1 MPPRQ
6 PTTSE
11 ILTNRTVVS
20 LKAVVP
26 LLDEL
31 HDLFGP
37 PFIQSISQTAL
48 ALVTTLQ
55 LSDVL
60 MGICLQLTENIH
72 AISYAIVE
80 LYMHADPPGT
90 LPAATMSHVAKF
102 AETMH
107 KIHAFVEAQMDM
119 SRIKHFF
126 RQGEMNALLKDCQVG
141 IQDAL
146 DYFKMRSPANF
157 AHDMEDMGNQMD
169 RMHKKLLELVAT
181 LSEATTSDGS
191 SSIYHKLN
199 NSEASSK
206 SISMLPA
213 RPQIFLGRDAELAA
227 IVRLLRKEHARIAI
241 LGAGGMGKTSLARAA
256 LHDPSLSERYQHHLY
271 VSCEWASTGIDIA
284 GIIAEHLGLPSG
296 KNLTKAVLR
305 TLAARGSCLLILDN
319 LETTWEPL
327 ETRAGVQDLLSLL
340 TDIPHL
346 ALIVT
351 MRGAERPSGVRWSRP
366 FLQPLG
372 PLSEEAAR
380 TMFSE
385 IADDYH
391 HPTEVNQLLQFADN
405 MPLAIDL
412 MAHLVAYEGCTD
424 VLARLETERTA
435 LLSGGRD
442 RRSSLDASIA
452 LSLSSARVTSQPGA
466 TDLLSLLAILPD
478 GLSDVELGHSA
489 LPIDD
494 IFACRT
500 VLLSTSLVYYDNRKR
515 LRSLVPIREYMQ
527 RSHPT
532 PPPLTRSLQK
542 HFQTLLELYRTYKG
556 SHQMANL
563 VAAINSNYGNVHR
576 MLQLGLTRLNP
587 DLAEVII
594 CIVILNTFA
603 RYTNRGW
610 DFLMDTA
617 EELIEADDHR
627 LRIEFLTEVF
637 NSAFSRKIEGAE
649 ALVSEAKSHMQSLND
664 SLIASRMYTALGN
677 YYNWFTRNAA
687 LGLKCFDTSLSLAKE
702 AGDQDL
708 QGSILINPALIRWRA
723 GEYEK
728 GLALAREA
736 YSLGKLCANY
746 YTQANALRVAAMSLQ
761 ALGNLSQSLV
771 MVVTAREY
779 LKFCGMAN
787 GALDLQLRL
796 TEAEGHLQKSEYAEA
811 RRVHTEIGLGLSEEQ
826 EREDYAYVLMNLAL
840 IDVEIGASTEDVV
853 PRLDMAQTFL
863 EGAGHF
869 TGSHIINMI
878 LGDLRLRQGNFA
890 AAKKL
895 FRGCLAWGWTAHVD
909 VSSYCLERMADI
921 GRWQPADFDWTSTS
935 VFVYLAFA
943 KKVKQKLA
951 VYKAVCFM
959 GDVFLA
965 LDEPATAET
974 LLNIALEAFTSMDVH
989 RSRGDCMIRLGDLA
1003 WRRGDKLGAAA
1014 LWGEAGPLFTL
1025 CQRMEDVA
1033 KIEKRLAGCE
1043 NDQIVESSAGRIRS
1057 GEHCLKI

>member
-1 MPPRQ
+1 MP
-6 PTTSE
+6 
-11 ILTNRTVVS
+11 IVS

-31 HDLFGP
+31 HDGFGP
-37 PFIQSISQTAL
+37 PFIQSISHTAL
-48 ALVTTLQ
+48 ALITALQ
-55 LSDVL
+55 AVRKNKDQ
-60 MGICLQLTENIH
+60 CLQLTENIH
-72 AISYAIVE
+72 AISYAIVD

-90 LPAATMSHVAKF
+90 LPPTTMSHVAKF
-102 AETMH
+102 AETIH
-107 KIHAFVEAQMDM
+107 KVHAFVEAQMDKG
-119 SRIKHFF
+119 RVKHFF
-126 RQGEMNALLKDCQVG
+126 RQGEMNALLKGCQVG
-141 IQDAL
+141 MQDAL
-146 DYFKMRSPANF
+146 DYFKMKSAASF
-157 AHDMEDMGNQMD
+157 AHDIEDMQNQAD
-169 RMHKKLLELVAT
+169 RMHRELLELVAT
-181 LSEATTSDGS
+181 LSEATISDGG

-199 NSEASSK
+199 NSQASSK
-206 SISMLPA
+206 SFSMLPA
-213 RPQIFLGRDAELAA
+213 RPQIFLGRDVELAA
-227 IVRLLRKEHARIAI
+227 IVRLLQQEHARIVI

-256 LHDPSLSERYQHHLY
+256 LHDPSLSERFQHHLF
-271 VSCEWASTGIDIA
+271 VSCESASTGIDIA
-284 GIIAEHLGLPSG
+284 GIVGEHLGLQPG
-296 KNLTKAVLR
+296 KNLTKLVLR

-327 ETRAGVQDLLSLL
+327 ETRAAVEDFLSLL

-380 TMFSE
+380 TMFFE
-385 IADDYH
+385 IADEDH

-412 MAHLVAYEGCTD
+412 MAHLVAYEGCAD

-452 LSLSSARVTSQPGA
+452 LSLSSARVKSQPGA

-500 VLLSTSLVYYDNRKR
+500 VLLSTSLVYYDTKKR

-532 PPPLTRSLQK
+532 PRPIIRSLQK
-542 HFQTLLELYRTYKG
+542 HFYTLLELHRTYKG

-576 MLQLGLTRLNP
+576 IIQLGLTRQNP
-587 DLAEVII
+587 DLAEVIT
-594 CIVILNTFA
+594 CTLILNAFSRLTS
-603 RYTNRGW
+603 RGW
-610 DFLMDTA
+610 DSLMDTA
-617 EELIEADDHR
+617 EDLIEADHG
-627 LRIEFLTEVF
+627 LRIQFLTEVF
-637 NSAFSRKIEGAE
+637 NSANSRRIEGAE
-649 ALVSEAKSHMQSLND
+649 ALVSEVKSHLESLND
-664 SLIASRMYTALGN
+664 PLLASHMYNALGN
-677 YYNWFTRNAA
+677 YYEWFTNNSA
-687 LGLKCFDTSLSLAKE
+687 LGLQCFEQSLSLAKE
-702 AGDQDL
+702 AGDQNL
-708 QGSILINPALIRWRA
+708 QGSILINPALITWTA

-736 YSLGKLCANY
+736 YSLGKLCGNY
-746 YTQANALRVAAMSLQ
+746 YTQANALRVAAMSSQ
-761 ALGNLSQSLV
+761 GLGNLKQSLV
-771 MVVTAREY
+771 MVDTAREY

-787 GALDLQLRL
+787 GALDTQLRL
-796 TEAEGHLQKSEYAEA
+796 TEAEAYLQKSEYSEA

-840 IDVEIGASTEDVV
+840 IDVEIGTSTEDVV
-853 PRLDMAQTFL
+853 PRLEMALGILQSV
-863 EGAGHF
+863 GHF
-869 TGSHIINMI
+869 SGSHITNMI
-878 LGDLRLRQGNFA
+878 LGDLRVREGDFA
-890 AAKKL
+890 AAQKL
-895 FRGCLAWGWTAHVD
+895 FGACLAWGWTSHAD

-921 GRWQPADFDWTSTS
+921 GRWQPADFAWTSSS

-951 VYKAVCFM
+951 VYKAICFM

-965 LDEPATAET
+965 LDEPATAEN
-974 LLNIALEAFTSMDVH
+974 LFSIALEAFTSMDVH

-1043 NDQIVESSAGRIRS
+1043 KDQIVG
-1057 GEHCLKI
+1057 LDVL